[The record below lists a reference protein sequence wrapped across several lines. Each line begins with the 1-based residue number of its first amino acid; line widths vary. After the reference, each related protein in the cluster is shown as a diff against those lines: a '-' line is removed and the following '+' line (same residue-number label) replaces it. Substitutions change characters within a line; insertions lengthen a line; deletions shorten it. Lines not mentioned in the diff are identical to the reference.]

1 MLKVGITGGIGSGK
15 STVCRLFAL
24 MGIPVYDADS
34 RAKALM
40 TTNASLVKSVK
51 KYFGADVY
59 DKSGKLN
66 RKLLGSRV
74 FNDKEK
80 LNLLNSLVHPVV
92 QKDHELWHRKQKN
105 CPFTIKEAALL
116 FESGS
121 YKKLD
126 LIITVTS
133 PLPLRIERAMKRD
146 NTTRKEVMAR
156 LKKQWTDAQRKKAA
170 DFIIS
175 NNERDSLIQSV
186 EVLYNIISYPYAR

>member
-51 KYFGADVY
+51 KYFGAEVY
-59 DKSGKLN
+59 DNDGNLN
-66 RKLLGSRV
+66 RKLLGSIV
-74 FNDKEK
+74 FNDKKK

-92 QKDHELWHRKQKN
+92 QKDHEQWHRKQKN

-126 LIITVTS
+126 LIITITA

-146 NTTRKEVMAR
+146 HATRKEVMAR

-175 NNERDSLIQSV
+175 NDERDSLIQKV
-186 EVLYNIISYPYAR
+186 EVLYNMICYPYA

>member
-51 KYFGADVY
+51 KYFGAEVY
-59 DKSGKLN
+59 DNDGNLN
-66 RKLLGSRV
+66 RKLLGSIV

-92 QKDHELWHRKQKN
+92 QKDHEQWHRKQKN

-126 LIITVTS
+126 LIITITA
-133 PLPLRIERAMKRD
+133 PLQLRIERAMKRD
-146 NTTRKEVMAR
+146 HATRKEVMAR

-175 NNERDSLIQSV
+175 NDERDSLIQKV
-186 EVLYNIISYPYAR
+186 EVLYNMICYPYA

>member
-51 KYFGADVY
+51 KYFGAEVY
-59 DKSGKLN
+59 DNDGNLN
-66 RKLLGSRV
+66 RKLLGSIV
-74 FNDKEK
+74 FNDKKK

-92 QKDHELWHRKQKN
+92 QKDHEQWHRKQKN

-126 LIITVTS
+126 LIITITA

-146 NTTRKEVMAR
+146 HATRKEIMAR

-175 NNERDSLIQSV
+175 NDERDSLIQKV
-186 EVLYNIISYPYAR
+186 EVLYNMICYPYA